1 MLFAT
6 LPGKSEVFGVICLA
20 FYLVWILGSFIL
32 HKLRLITGN
41 SPALSLLQGSCML
54 PFLEIWTQICW
65 PKYIGFGSLDHYC
78 TLSFTVFFCCCCCS
92 VIHTSA
98 RVWNKKKKTHC
109 SLMCLFLRSLLV
121 YCWLSLL
128 LWCSSMFCYS
138 VFICFQST
146 YSMITC
152 A

>member
-78 TLSFTVFFCCCCCS
+78 TLSFTVFFVVVVLSFILLLECE
-92 VIHTSA
+92 T
-98 RVWNKKKKTHC
+98 KKTP
-109 SLMCLFLRSLLV
+109 LFFDVSFSKIPSCVLLT
-121 YCWLSLL
+121 LL

>member
-78 TLSFTVFFCCCCCS
+78 TLSFTVFFFVVVVLS
-92 VIHTSA
+92 FILLL
-98 RVWNKKKKTHC
+98 VWNKKKPHC

-121 YCWLSLL
+121 YCWLSYCDALACFATL
-128 LWCSSMFCYS
+128 SSFA
-138 VFICFQST
+138 FKAPIPW
-146 YSMITC
+146 
-152 A
+152 

>member
-78 TLSFTVFFCCCCCS
+78 TLSFTVFFVVVVLSFILLLECE
-92 VIHTSA
+92 T
-98 RVWNKKKKTHC
+98 KKPHC